1 MTYSITTK
9 DGITIN
15 NIPDTVDPN
24 SDELK
29 ARVAR
34 IRAQQEMPTPQVE
47 AEQTSAMPTG
57 RDVARQL
64 GLTARAGIT
73 GAAGLPLLAGD
84 ALNTLINL
92 ISGGVSKVTGAEIPQ
107 LQMPSQVTQRAI
119 TQVGLPQP
127 ETKSEKVAQD
137 VASAVAGVGAPAA
150 LIQRGLQ
157 AGRAAVAQPS
167 ALERFFVE
175 GLPLQTAGA
184 VGGAGASAAGREY
197 ADVGAGGQL
206 GLAMLGGMVA
216 PSATTTAIPAA
227 GRLARETVRPFTE
240 AGREVIAGNVL
251 RQLSRDADTAV
262 TRMQEFQ
269 PAVPGY
275 TPTTAQASRDV
286 GLISA
291 ETPIRALDVS
301 GKFAMQASEAN
312 KARMAILDRLAKD
325 QDTLNN
331 AITKRDEVTDPI
343 RIAAFANPQ
352 LTPEQMQRGVTLVV
366 DQQIKDVL
374 KSPAGKRDSVISVMN
389 DVKADISRATNVD
402 ELYEI
407 RKDLRAAERGLLDRS
422 QRGGA
427 SAGAY
432 KVANKELNTVIKAVD
447 DVIESAAP
455 GYRDYLNTYA
465 QASRGIEKLEAAQG
479 FRSKV
484 LSTIPD
490 PINVGQFMIS
500 QPNFTRA
507 IRAAAKET
515 DLSPMQVKVLERVG
529 RDLDSGV
536 LNRSGRVPGS
546 DTFKNLSTA
555 NVIGGIIGKQMFGE
569 VPAAANKVVAPLN
582 WLYNGTDDQ
591 IRELLVDAMLDPK
604 LAAKLMTKATTTNI
618 EPISKELQR
627 KALNLGYGA
636 AFGITE

>member
-1 MTYSITTK
+1 MSYSITTK

-15 NIPDTVDPN
+15 NIPDNVDPN

-34 IRAQQEMPTPQVE
+34 IRASGGEEKPVEVKPQ
-47 AEQTSAMPTG
+47 TTTG
-57 RDVARQL
+57 QDVARQL

-73 GAAGLPLLAGD
+73 GAAGLPLIAGD

-92 ISGGVSKVTGAEIPQ
+92 ISSGAEKVTGAQIPR
-107 LQMPSQVTQRAI
+107 LQMPSQVLQRGLTQA
-119 TQVGLPQP
+119 GLP
-127 ETKSEKVAQD
+127 EATTKQEKVVQD
-137 VASAVAGVGAPAA
+137 ITSAMSGVAAPAA
-150 LIQRGLQ
+150 LVQRGLA
-157 AGRAAVAQPS
+157 AGQRALAQPS
-167 ALERFFVE
+167 TAEKFFVE
-175 GLPLQTAGA
+175 NLPLQMSAA

-216 PSATTTAIPAA
+216 PGTSTTVIPAA
-227 GRLARETVRPFTE
+227 GRAVRETVRPFTQP
-240 AGREVIAGNVL
+240 GREAIAGSVL
-251 RQLSRDADTAV
+251 RQLSNAPETAIR
-262 TRMQEFQ
+262 RMEEFV
-269 PAVPGY
+269 PEVPGY
-275 TPTTAQASRDV
+275 KPTTAQASRDV
-286 GLISA
+286 GLIAA
-291 ETPIRALDVS
+291 ETPIRALDVT
-301 GKFAMQASEAN
+301 GKFAAQVSEAN
-312 KARMAILDRLAKD
+312 KARMTILDRMAKD
-325 QDTLNN
+325 QDAVTS
-331 AITKRDEVTDPI
+331 AIAKREEITAPM
-343 RIAAFANPQ
+343 RESAFAASTQ
-352 LTPEQMQRGVTLVV
+352 TPDQIKSAITLVV
-366 DQQIKDVL
+366 NKQIDDIL
-374 KSPAGKRDSVISVMN
+374 ASPAGKRSTVINAMNFAKNSVNRADSVQ
-389 DVKADISRATNVD
+389 A
-402 ELYEI
+402 LYEV
-407 RKDLRAAERGLLDRS
+407 RKDLRAAAQGLLDKEGSAFSQAKGQLENVIRS
-422 QRGGA
+422 
-427 SAGAY
+427 
-432 KVANKELNTVIKAVD
+432 VD
-447 DVIESAAP
+447 DVIDSSAP
-455 GYRDYLNTYA
+455 GYKDYLRQYS
-465 QASRGIEKLEAAQG
+465 QASKGIEKLEAAQG

-515 DLSPMQVKVLERVG
+515 DLSQMQLRVLERVG
-529 RDLDSGV
+529 RDIDSGV

-604 LAAKLMTKATTTNI
+604 LAARLMTKATTTNV
-618 EPISKELQR
+618 EPLSKELQR

>member
-1 MTYSITTK
+1 LSQLQQDKDKMPIARFELPDGRIARFEVPEGTT
-9 DGITIN
+9 
-15 NIPDTVDPN
+15 
-24 SDELK
+24 
-29 ARVAR
+29 
-34 IRAQQEMPTPQVE
+34 
-47 AEQTSAMPTG
+47 AEQAQKLMEGYFAEPKERTTG
-57 RDVARQL
+57 EEVSRQL

-73 GAAGLPLLAGD
+73 GAAGLPLMAGD
-84 ALNTLINL
+84 ALNTLINM
-92 ISGGVSKVTGAEIPQ
+92 ITGGVNKLAGTQIPI
-107 LQMPSQVTQRAI
+107 LQMPSQVLQKGMTE
-119 TQVGLPQP
+119 VGIPQP
-127 ETKSEKVAQD
+127 ETKGEKVIQD

-150 LIQRGLQ
+150 LVQRAFQ
-157 AGRAAVAQPS
+157 AGKTAVSQPS
-167 ALERFFVE
+167 ALEKFFVE

-216 PSATTTAIPAA
+216 PGTTTTAVPAA
-227 GRLARETVRPFTE
+227 SRLVRETVRPFTE

-251 RQLSRDADTAV
+251 RQLSNAPETAV
-262 TRMQEFQ
+262 ARMQQFKPE
-269 PAVPGY
+269 VPGY

-291 ETPIRALDVS
+291 ETPIRALDVT

-325 QDTLNN
+325 KDAVTS
-331 AITKRDEVTDPI
+331 AIAKRDEVTAPL
-343 RIAAFANPQ
+343 RESAFAASTQ
-352 LTPEQMQRGVTLVV
+352 TPEQIQSAITLVV
-366 DQQIKDVL
+366 NKQIDDIL
-374 KSPAGKRDSVISVMN
+374 ASPAGKRSTVMNAMNFAKQSVNRADSVQ
-389 DVKADISRATNVD
+389 A
-402 ELYEI
+402 LYEV
-407 RKDLRAAERGLLDRS
+407 RKDLRAAAQGLLDKDGSAYS
-422 QRGGA
+422 QAKGQL
-427 SAGAY
+427 
-432 KVANKELNTVIKAVD
+432 ETVIRTVD
-447 DVIESAAP
+447 DVIDSSAP
-455 GYRDYLNTYA
+455 GYKDYLKAYS
-465 QASRGIEKLEAAQG
+465 QASRGIERLEAAQG
-479 FRSKV
+479 FRNKV

-507 IRAAAKET
+507 IRAAQKET
-515 DLSPMQVKVLERVG
+515 ELSPMQLKVLEKVS

-618 EPISKELQR
+618 EPLSKELQR